1 MHEVGV
7 LLVWATVVFLH
18 VNVGRYV
25 KTHTQT
31 DISVHVDNESQYL
44 SNVRVTNRLDLLDT

>member
-18 VNVGRYV
+18 VNVDRYV
-25 KTHTQT
+25 KTPQT
-31 DISVHVDNESQYL
+31 GISVHVDNESQYL
-44 SNVRVTNRLDLLDT
+44 SNVRVTNRLDL

>member
-25 KTHTQT
+25 KTHT

-44 SNVRVTNRLDLLDT
+44 SNVRVTNRLDL